1 MKREAREI
9 ECNTRTK
16 YVGGINEDM
25 TNMKKDMERYQDE
38 AVRAGTTFA
47 SAKAELCRLS
57 SNIDGARGKPEGDE
71 ADRKDDIDRR
81 HGGEGKGPEGR
92 GKFRLEDKRFWST
105 GVERK
110 KLVTPEI
117 DRSGRRGEEGRRYK

>member
-57 SNIDGARGKPEGDE
+57 SNIDGARGQSISL
-71 ADRKDDIDRR
+71 A
-81 HGGEGKGPEGR
+81 
-92 GKFRLEDKRFWST
+92 S
-105 GVERK
+105 
-110 KLVTPEI
+110 LVTPLASLMLLTRDYSLSLE
-117 DRSGRRGEEGRRYK
+117 SSLSL